1 MKLADC
7 SLSLLMRM
15 IKGMCL
21 NGGPY
26 QVFGQPLIL
35 RAMPKYFEFSTSE
48 MHTIPVWVKFPS
60 LPII

>member
-1 MKLADC
+1 
-7 SLSLLMRM
+7 MRM

-26 QVFGQPLIL
+26 QVFGQPLML
-35 RAMPKYFEFSTSE
+35 RAMPEYFEFSTSE